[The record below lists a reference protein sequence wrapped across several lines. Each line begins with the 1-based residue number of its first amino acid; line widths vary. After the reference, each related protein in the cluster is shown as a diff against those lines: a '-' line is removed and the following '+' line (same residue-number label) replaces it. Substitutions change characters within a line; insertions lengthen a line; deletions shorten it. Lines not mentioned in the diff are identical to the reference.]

1 MKGKNNLKKDVTIN
15 NNEYNNYKKKKISLN
30 KNLLQ
35 RFTQPKLLSLKITM
49 VHSTLRKFKRVNY

>member
-15 NNEYNNYKKKKISLN
+15 NNEYNNYKKKKISHN

-35 RFTQPKLLSLKITM
+35 RFIQPKLLSLKITM

>member
-35 RFTQPKLLSLKITM
+35 RFIQPKLLSLKITM